1 MKKSILLICLIIA
14 TLFLCSCEPLFTTYG
29 EIVHNAIKE
38 HYTSY
43 EILGLIQ
50 VQKGGKPTLYDFCLI
65 DDTHG
70 GIDILWLSASKD
82 ENDDHTMASTIIA
95 DNIELEKVYSV
106 TSTGQDLIVEYLI
119 CEKKGIPASALQSEK
134 IKFDGQ
140 ELYFCT
146 ISISALPIE

>member
-1 MKKSILLICLIIA
+1 MKNGILLICLIVA
-14 TLFLCSCEPLFTTYG
+14 TLFLSSCEPLFTIYG
-29 EIVHNAIKE
+29 EIVHDAVKE

-50 VQKGGKPTLYDFCLI
+50 VQKDGKPTFHEFCVI

-70 GIDILWLSASKD
+70 GIDILWLSGFKD
-82 ENDDHTMASTIIA
+82 ENDDYTMVSTIIA

-106 TSTGQDLIVEYLI
+106 TSPGQDLIVEYLI
-119 CEKKGIPASALQSEK
+119 CEKKGIPASALQSKK

-146 ISISALPIE
+146 LSISALPIQ